1 MTTTEYKYD
10 VAFSFLA
17 DDEDIA
23 TNINDI
29 IKDRLTTFIYSE
41 RQKELA
47 GTDGEKTFSRIFGSE
62 ARIVFVLYRKG
73 WGETSWT
80 RIEETAIRNRC
91 FDEGYDFVLF
101 APLEKN
107 LELPRWLPK
116 NRIWLG
122 LDRWGIEGAASV
134 IESRVQEA
142 GGIPKEETVEN
153 RISRLKNEID
163 AEKDRKQFL
172 DSPEGVK
179 FANDEVNKL
188 FGFLEQAIKNTS
200 GSKSSVSLTI
210 SVDRRECAIYGE
222 GFSVRFK
229 WQLLYS
235 NALSDSVLYLDLFD
249 GYIGDSFTFEKP
261 ERIED
266 LEFQFD
272 ITKSKAPIWRKRRN
286 LTQAYSSENLS
297 KLALTLLLD
306 KILETKR
313 KQKPI

>member
-47 GTDGEKTFSRIFGSE
+47 GTDGEKTFSRVFGSE
-62 ARIVFVLYRKG
+62 VRIVFVLYRKG

-122 LDRWGIEGAASV
+122 LDRWGIEDAASV

-142 GGIPKEETVEN
+142 GGIPKEETVED

-163 AEKDRKQFL
+163 AEKTGNN
-172 DSPEGVK
+172 SWTP
-179 FANDEVNKL
+179 
-188 FGFLEQAIKNTS
+188 
-200 GSKSSVSLTI
+200 
-210 SVDRRECAIYGE
+210 RRA
-222 GFSVRFK
+222 
-229 WQLLYS
+229 
-235 NALSDSVLYLDLFD
+235 
-249 GYIGDSFTFEKP
+249 
-261 ERIED
+261 
-266 LEFQFD
+266 
-272 ITKSKAPIWRKRRN
+272 
-286 LTQAYSSENLS
+286 
-297 KLALTLLLD
+297 
-306 KILETKR
+306 
-313 KQKPI
+313 